1 MTTKLLI
8 PFDASRAA
16 ERAVELLAGYA
27 GEASRL
33 VAVML
38 NVQIRPVRLWPGA
51 ALAPEIIEAALI
63 DAGRSTL
70 KPAVSR
76 LAAAG
81 LAAQAEVRLGLPA
94 DAILR
99 EAAAQGTAAVVMG
112 TRGSGVLQ
120 GFALGSVALRVVHGG
135 AAPVILVKPDDRLPA
150 GLGRKLRVLLAMDGS
165 QPALRAAERLAA
177 WRGWL
182 GELEVHL
189 VHVQQP
195 LGVLQAVL
203 PPHDDVIA
211 QWSTQEAEQA
221 TQAARDLFG
230 RAGVPHHLHLTV
242 GDPALEVRT
251 LAAQTSSDLV
261 ALGTRGLGA
270 AHHALIGSVA
280 LKAATLCA
288 VPALLVP

>member
-1 MTTKLLI
+1 MRILL
-8 PFDASRAA
+8 PFDGSPAA

-27 GEASRL
+27 GDLSRL

-51 ALAPEIIEAALI
+51 ALAPELIEEALI

-99 EAAAQGTAAVVMG
+99 EAAAHGTAAVVMG
-112 TRGSGVLQ
+112 TRGSGALQ
-120 GFALGSVALRVVHGG
+120 GFALGSVALRVAHGG
-135 AAPVILVKPDDRLPA
+135 AAPVILVKPEDRLPA
-150 GLGRKLRVLLAMDGS
+150 ALGRKLRVLLAMDGS
-165 QPALRAAERLAA
+165 QPALRAAQRLAA

-195 LGVLQAVL
+195 LTVLQAVL
-203 PPHDDVIA
+203 PPHDDVIR
-211 QWSTQEAEQA
+211 QWSTQEGEQA
-221 TQAARDLFG
+221 TQAARELFTLEKI
-230 RAGVPHHLHLTV
+230 AHHLHLTV